1 MLFNHYFNNNSMS
14 VRSRTITI
22 SVKRKTGDVFEAI
35 LNLPPKMAPDAKKKE
50 GNWWSFT
57 TERGP
62 AQLKFFDNKQLGIL
76 DYQYIDT
83 EAKWDVPMRVIPSG
97 DSSEILITLN
107 KPEGMSEEVFQ
118 KRTKEMEQITQTMK
132 QILETN

>member
-1 MLFNHYFNNNSMS
+1 MS

-35 LNLPPKMAPDAKKKE
+35 LNLPPKMVPDAEKKE

-62 AQLKFFDNKQLGIL
+62 AKLKFFENKQLGIL
-76 DYQYIDT
+76 DYQFIDT
-83 EAKWDVPMRVIPSG
+83 EAKWDVPMRVVPNG
-97 DSSEILITLN
+97 DSSEILITLI
-107 KPEGMSEEVFQ
+107 KPEGMNEEVFE

-132 QILETN
+132 QIIEKT